1 MRPKPNIRQSWP
13 SRAARPTAS
22 LRRVGCS
29 GRRCPPSS
37 TAPIHRRTSDRL
49 ECASRPTG
57 SRRATGRDVH
67 QLRRL
72 LVRVR
77 HVPLGGVHP
86 LGASDQFSEPNQTKG
101 QQLYGE
107 PTWIDNGTLIVTDVG
122 SLFGDQAPPTPSA
135 AVTTASPSGSRTPTP
150 RSSSSSTARSP
161 GRATNSP
168 SWPPPRPRRRILGD
182 LDVSVGLSAGSQ
194 EGVEV

>member
-57 SRRATGRDVH
+57 PRRATGARRTPATTTTRAGASCSAGRRSPAGRLRSVQRTEPD
-67 QLRRL
+67 QGSTALRRADL
-72 LVRVR
+72 DRQR
-77 HVPLGGVHP
+77 HVDSHRCRLPVRRPGATYTVGGGDNSLTQWFSDPDTAVKQ
-86 LGASDQFSEPNQTKG
+86 LQYGTITRQGDKLAFVAST
-101 QQLYGE
+101 
-107 PTWIDNGTLIVTDVG
+107 
-122 SLFGDQAPPTPSA
+122 QA
-135 AVTTASPSGSRTPTP
+135 TAKD
-150 RSSSSSTARSP
+150 
-161 GRATNSP
+161 
-168 SWPPPRPRRRILGD
+168 PRRSRRRRRAVRRRRGKR
-182 LDVSVGLSAGSQ
+182 
-194 EGVEV
+194 